1 MAGITRRHSKNCAFR
16 AGGKCDCNA
25 GWEASVYIARDRRK
39 IRKTFPTQAAA
50 RSWRTTAARR
60 AQLGGLRAPTSLTI
74 RQAADEWLDGAN
86 SGVIRNRSGDVY
98 KPSVLRGYDEA
109 LRLRVLPAVGAHKLA
124 DIAAPD
130 IQDLIDRWQADGL
143 GASSIRNALM
153 PLRVIY
159 RRAVARGIVAVN
171 PTAGVELP
179 AVRSPRDRIASPDEA
194 GRLLDALHHDRAL
207 WATALYAGLR
217 RGELQAL
224 RWEDVDLAGGV
235 IHVRLSWDPQAG
247 EIAPKSRAGIRRV
260 PIPARLRDELVEHR
274 MTSGDLERVFGRADG
289 RPFNPRTVDR
299 RARRAWALFN
309 LAPIGLHEGRHTF
322 ASLMIAAGVNAKA
335 LATYMGHANIAIT
348 FDRYGHLMP
357 GNETEAA
364 GLLDA
369 YLDRADTA
377 ARIAQLDTGSTG

>member
-1 MAGITRRHSKNCAFR
+1 MAGIARRHSTGCATR
-16 AGGKCDCNA
+16 TGGKCDCNA
-25 GWEASVYIARDRRK
+25 GWEASVYIARDHRKVRR
-39 IRKTFPTQAAA
+39 TFPTQAAA
-50 RSWRTTAARR
+50 RSWRTTAAQS
-60 AQLGGLRAPTSLTI
+60 AQIGGLRAPTSLTV
-74 RQAADEWLDGAN
+74 RQAAHEWVDGART
-86 SGVIRNRSGDVY
+86 SVIRNRSGDVY
-98 KPSVLRGYDEA
+98 KPSALRGYEEA
-109 LRLRVLPAVGAHKLA
+109 LRLRVLPAIGAHKLA

-130 IQDLIDRWQADGL
+130 VQDLIDRWQAAEL
-143 GASSIRNALM
+143 SASSIRNTLL

-179 AVRSPRDRIASPDEA
+179 AVRGTRDRIASPDEA
-194 GRLLDALHHDRAL
+194 GRLLGALHHDRAL

-224 RWEDVDLAGGV
+224 RWEDVDLAAGV
-235 IHVRLSWDPQAG
+235 IHVRRSWDPQAG

-260 PIPARLRDELVEHR
+260 PVPARLRDELVEHR
-274 MTSGDLERVFGRADG
+274 MSAAAGERVFGRADG
-289 RPFNPRTVDR
+289 RPFNPRSVDR
-299 RARRAWALFN
+299 HAGRAWAALE
-309 LAPIGLHEGRHTF
+309 LAPIGLHEARHTF

-335 LATYMGHANIAIT
+335 LATYMGHANIAVT

-357 GNETEAA
+357 GNETDAA

-377 ARIAQLDTGSTG
+377 ARIAQLDPDTA